1 MSEYMKGSTR
11 FGFALRQHEKRL
23 QVIETML
30 GIARAENPLNSNIR
44 PEAETTKE
52 EKTDDQGSRS

>member
-30 GIARAENPLNSNIR
+30 GIAENPLNSNIR

-52 EKTDDQGSRS
+52 EKTDDRGSRS